1 MGFRNTKEKLEK
13 KLYSC
18 VLIFMLIFLFS
29 PATSNPQQV
38 QISLDHD
45 YCSSSAK
52 MKRGQRSNLNS
63 SISLQQ
69 TGTGNIANNVHQNI
83 ISTSRPVIRLHQS
96 SSNQGGEKI
105 FKMSEINT
113 AAHQN
118 SNNLGINNSNSHQNS
133 NGNGNMVSSVVT
145 HSKKPSTIVVSSP
158 LTSSKS
164 TVRVGAPEA
173 VITMPIAVEV
183 NSISSSNLN
192 QNQNNQNSYNN
203 MPLVSP
209 LSSPARKDSGL
220 ESGEASDTSEMSQ
233 HAFASSA
240 VSTLSSG
247 SSSDLYSKVPNYLTT
262 VSVSNNDS
270 RSVTEQ
276 EESKSYDR

>member
-1 MGFRNTKEKLEK
+1 
-13 KLYSC
+13 
-18 VLIFMLIFLFS
+18 MLIFLFS

-69 TGTGNIANNVHQNI
+69 TGNGNIANNVHHQNI

-96 SSNQGGEKI
+96 SSSNQSGEKI
-105 FKMSEINT
+105 FKMSEINHT
-113 AAHQN
+113 AHQN
-118 SNNLGINNSNSHQNS
+118 SNHLTGINGNSNSHQNS
-133 NGNGNMVSSVVT
+133 NGNGNMV
-145 HSKKPSTIVVSSP
+145 SKKPSTIVVSSP

-173 VITMPIAVEV
+173 VITMPIPVEV
-183 NSISSSNLN
+183 NNSISSSNLN
-192 QNQNNQNSYNN
+192 QNQNQNQNQNSYNN

-247 SSSDLYSKVPNYLTT
+247 SSSDLYSKVPNYLTN

>member
-1 MGFRNTKEKLEK
+1 MVTK
-13 KLYSC
+13 YH
-18 VLIFMLIFLFS
+18 FFFS

-69 TGTGNIANNVHQNI
+69 TGSGNIANNVHQNI

-96 SSNQGGEKI
+96 SSSNQGSEKI

-113 AAHQN
+113 AHQN
-118 SNNLGINNSNSHQNS
+118 SNHLAGISNSNSHQNS
-133 NGNGNMVSSVVT
+133 NGNGNTMVSSVVT

-183 NSISSSNLN
+183 NNSISSSNLN
-192 QNQNNQNSYNN
+192 QNQNQNQNQNSYNN

-247 SSSDLYSKVPNYLTT
+247 SSSDLYSKVPNYLTN

>member
-1 MGFRNTKEKLEK
+1 
-13 KLYSC
+13 
-18 VLIFMLIFLFS
+18 
-29 PATSNPQQV
+29 
-38 QISLDHD
+38 
-45 YCSSSAK
+45 

-69 TGTGNIANNVHQNI
+69 TGSGNIANNGHQNI

-96 SSNQGGEKI
+96 SSSNQGSEKI

-113 AAHQN
+113 AHQK
-118 SNNLGINNSNSHQNS
+118 SNHLAGINNSNSHQNS
-133 NGNGNMVSSVVT
+133 NGNGNTMVSSVVT

-164 TVRVGAPEA
+164 TVRVACAPEG

-183 NSISSSNLN
+183 NNSISSSNLN
-192 QNQNNQNSYNN
+192 QNQNSYNN

-247 SSSDLYSKVPNYLTT
+247 SSSDLYSKVPNYLTN

>member
-1 MGFRNTKEKLEK
+1 
-13 KLYSC
+13 
-18 VLIFMLIFLFS
+18 
-29 PATSNPQQV
+29 
-38 QISLDHD
+38 
-45 YCSSSAK
+45 
-52 MKRGQRSNLNS
+52 
-63 SISLQQ
+63 
-69 TGTGNIANNVHQNI
+69 
-83 ISTSRPVIRLHQS
+83 
-96 SSNQGGEKI
+96 
-105 FKMSEINT
+105 
-113 AAHQN
+113 
-118 SNNLGINNSNSHQNS
+118 
-133 NGNGNMVSSVVT
+133 MVSSVVT

-164 TVRVGAPEA
+164 TVRVACAPEG

-183 NSISSSNLN
+183 NNSISSSNLN
-192 QNQNNQNSYNN
+192 QNQNQNQNQNSYNN

-247 SSSDLYSKVPNYLTT
+247 SSSDLYSKVPNYLTN

>member
-1 MGFRNTKEKLEK
+1 
-13 KLYSC
+13 
-18 VLIFMLIFLFS
+18 MLIFLFS

-133 NGNGNMVSSVVT
+133 NGNGNMVS
-145 HSKKPSTIVVSSP
+145 KKPSTIVVSSP

-192 QNQNNQNSYNN
+192 QNQNQNQNSYNN

-270 RSVTEQ
+270 RTVTEQ

>member
-1 MGFRNTKEKLEK
+1 
-13 KLYSC
+13 
-18 VLIFMLIFLFS
+18 MLIFLFS

-118 SNNLGINNSNSHQNS
+118 SSNLGINNSNSHQNS

-192 QNQNNQNSYNN
+192 QNQNQNSYNN

>member
-1 MGFRNTKEKLEK
+1 
-13 KLYSC
+13 
-18 VLIFMLIFLFS
+18 MLIFLFS

-69 TGTGNIANNVHQNI
+69 TGNGNIANNVHHQNI
-83 ISTSRPVIRLHQS
+83 ISTSRPVIRLHQSS

-118 SNNLGINNSNSHQNS
+118 SNHLTGINGNSNSHQNS
-133 NGNGNMVSSVVT
+133 NGNGNMV
-145 HSKKPSTIVVSSP
+145 SKKPSTIVVSSP

-183 NSISSSNLN
+183 NNSISSSNLN
-192 QNQNNQNSYNN
+192 QNQNQNSYNN

-247 SSSDLYSKVPNYLTT
+247 SSSDLYSKVPNYLTN

>member
-1 MGFRNTKEKLEK
+1 
-13 KLYSC
+13 
-18 VLIFMLIFLFS
+18 MLISLFS

-133 NGNGNMVSSVVT
+133 NGNGNMVS
-145 HSKKPSTIVVSSP
+145 KKPSTIVVSSP

-183 NSISSSNLN
+183 NNSISSSNLN
-192 QNQNNQNSYNN
+192 NQNQNQNQNSYNN

>member
-1 MGFRNTKEKLEK
+1 MT
-13 KLYSC
+13 
-18 VLIFMLIFLFS
+18 
-29 PATSNPQQV
+29 T
-38 QISLDHD
+38 
-45 YCSSSAK
+45 
-52 MKRGQRSNLNS
+52 
-63 SISLQQ
+63 
-69 TGTGNIANNVHQNI
+69 
-83 ISTSRPVIRLHQS
+83 
-96 SSNQGGEKI
+96 
-105 FKMSEINT
+105 
-113 AAHQN
+113 HQN
-118 SNNLGINNSNSHQNS
+118 SSLSNSHQNSHQNS
-133 NGNGNMVSSVVT
+133 NGNMVSTVVT

-164 TVRVGAPEA
+164 TVRVSGNPEHQA

-183 NSISSSNLN
+183 NSSNSSSNLN
-192 QNQNNQNSYNN
+192 GIQNQNQNSYNN

>member
-1 MGFRNTKEKLEK
+1 
-13 KLYSC
+13 
-18 VLIFMLIFLFS
+18 MLIFLFS

-69 TGTGNIANNVHQNI
+69 TGNGNIANNVHHQNI

-96 SSNQGGEKI
+96 SSSNQGGEKI

-113 AAHQN
+113 AHQN
-118 SNNLGINNSNSHQNS
+118 SNQHLTGINGNSNSHQNS
-133 NGNGNMVSSVVT
+133 NGNGNMV
-145 HSKKPSTIVVSSP
+145 SKKPSTIVVSSP

-183 NSISSSNLN
+183 NNSISSSNLN
-192 QNQNNQNSYNN
+192 QNQNSYNN

-247 SSSDLYSKVPNYLTT
+247 SSSDLYSKVPNYLTN